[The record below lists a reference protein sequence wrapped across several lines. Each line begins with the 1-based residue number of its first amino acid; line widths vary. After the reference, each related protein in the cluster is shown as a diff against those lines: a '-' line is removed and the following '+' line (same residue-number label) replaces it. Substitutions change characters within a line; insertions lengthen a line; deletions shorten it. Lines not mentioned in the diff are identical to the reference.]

1 MARPEIYRKKADP
14 HRTDLRA
21 VKKWI
26 NNELQRLLP
35 DDDIV
40 IDYLIE
46 LIEDD
51 SPDID
56 YIDSQMTEFLG
67 AKEGRKFCKQLWE
80 RMTGLDKEKDVFES
94 DTKSATNPNDE
105 KKTNYNR
112 SIEREGS
119 QEGNQENKED
129 NKHRNRERK
138 LGNQES
144 RERNREKS
152 PTRSRQSFRSHR
164 HLGSSRKNHDRTSL
178 ELKDFRRQNHW

>member
-1 MARPEIYRKKADP
+1 MARPEIYSKRVDP

-21 VKKWI
+21 IKKWI

-46 LIEDD
+46 LIEVD

-56 YIDSQMTEFLG
+56 YIDSQMAEFLG

-80 RMTGLDKEKDVFES
+80 RMTGMDKEKNALES
-94 DTKSATNPNDE
+94 DTKSATNINDE

-119 QEGNQENKED
+119 QEGNQENKEEI
-129 NKHRNRERK
+129 KQRNRER

-152 PTRSRQSFRSHR
+152 PTRSTQSFRSHR
-164 HLGSSRKNHDRTSL
+164 ILDRSRTNHDRIGL
-178 ELKDFRRQNHW
+178 EPKGFRRQKHW